1 MKIRIIVWLF
11 AQKHTLFLVFVQ
23 TCQKSTVRYD
33 FMGSFVTGLY
43 NGMVTWVLGDGDLI
57 LKVQK

>member
-43 NGMVTWVLGDGDLI
+43 NGMVTWCWMMVI
-57 LKVQK
+57 